1 VTQVQ
6 PLVSKDLRTVSPHF
20 VGQSTREITATNIP
34 IPIRRRKIFLVERSH
49 RISQCYNMSRQS
61 ARPKR
66 AAEDYVRTHET
77 EVEHGGPSKKPRFD
91 IRNPSAL
98 APDALEED
106 ATLDA
111 DVIGGRGQQVRR
123 NAVNIDGYDSDSDNE
138 GFDAKAEAKARNRK
152 VESKE
157 EVESDMF
164 ADLAEDFKDGDDS
177 EGDETRRGKKKAVR
191 FLDEDEIEGQI
202 QDSKSGGHVSAD
214 FSLNGHANGKGKGK
228 AVKDNEV
235 ESSTDSDVDD
245 EVRAEVGEDVDEE
258 VGAGGKKTHAP
269 KLDAFNMRSENE
281 EGRFDDQGNFVRKA
295 ADPDAI
301 HDTWLEGLSKKDMK
315 KAKEAA
321 DKRDQDRRRRNAQDD
336 AILTS
341 DVLKKLIPMLERS
354 ETVLEAL
361 ARLGKGKDRKP
372 KWQNKH
378 RNRRRQDGS
387 TDDIAMGEE
396 EDSAEVRR
404 KEAVEAITAASDL
417 LLTRGQPEI
426 YDTERELLIR
436 QYRKE
441 TGEDWVEPDPGENGH
456 KNESEPKMWEYRW
469 SDARDGGEIYGPYEG
484 SMMAQWNDA
493 GYFGEGVEFRRTPGE
508 GKWTRVAGF
517 V

>member
-1 VTQVQ
+1 MF
-6 PLVSKDLRTVSPHF
+6 LRTLYRR
-20 VGQSTREITATNIP
+20 STRKITVTKYS
-34 IPIRRRKIFLVERSH
+34 IPIRRRKIFLAKRSY
-49 RISQCYNMSRQS
+49 RVSQCYNMSRQS

-77 EVEHGGPSKKPRFD
+77 ELEHGGPSKKPRFD

-138 GFDAKAEAKARNRK
+138 GFDARAEAKAKNRQT
-152 VESKE
+152 ESKE

-164 ADLAEDFKDGDDS
+164 ADLAEEFKDGDDS
-177 EGDETRRGKKKAVR
+177 EGDGSRRGGKKKAVR

-228 AVKDNEV
+228 AVWDNDV

-269 KLDAFNMRSENE
+269 KLDAFNMRNENE

-321 DKRDQDRRRRNAQDD
+321 DKRDQDRRKRNAQDD

-341 DVLKKLIPMLERS
+341 DVLKRLIPMLERG

-372 KWQNKH
+372 KWQNRH
-378 RNRRRQDGS
+378 RNRRRQESS
-387 TDDIAMGEE
+387 TDDITMGG
-396 EDSAEVRR
+396 EDSAEARR

-426 YDTERELLIR
+426 YDAERELLIR

-441 TGEDWVEPDPGENGH
+441 TGEDWIEPDPGESGH

-508 GKWTRVAGF
+508 EKWTRVAGF